1 MMKAI
6 ILSGKEINEKFFKKN
21 FLLNF
26 SIFVSNEFY
35 CNAITN
41 FDLSNEEFYLEYLK
55 KNLRK
60 KKKKILIT
68 KFFLMKE

>member
-41 FDLSNEEFYLEYLK
+41 FDLNNEEFYLEY
-55 KNLRK
+55 
-60 KKKKILIT
+60 
-68 KFFLMKE
+68 